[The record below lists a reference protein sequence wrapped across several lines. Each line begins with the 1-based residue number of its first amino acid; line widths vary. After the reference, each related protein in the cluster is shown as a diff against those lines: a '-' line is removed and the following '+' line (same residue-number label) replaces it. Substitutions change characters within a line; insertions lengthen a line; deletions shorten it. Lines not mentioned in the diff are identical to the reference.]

1 MTSKILVTGA
11 SRGIGLE
18 IASVLA
24 DQQQAL
30 ALSARGA
37 EVEQRATELAKVS
50 KETVVGLR
58 ADLGR
63 PDDAIALADRAA
75 EQLGGLD
82 SLVLNAG
89 LVRTSSLAETSN
101 ADIAALFDVNVTA
114 TMLLVK
120 AALPWLRKSQNARI
134 VVLAP
139 PPTSNKRWLGAF
151 APYAVSKLSLS
162 LAVVGLAEELKRY
175 GIAVNGL
182 WPHTLILTDAITHA
196 HNVQAE
202 NCRTPRIVA
211 DAVSAL
217 LALPPRS
224 ENGRFFLDEEIL
236 RSRGVSDFSHYAVE
250 PGKPLASD
258 TFISQEQAS

>member
-1 MTSKILVTGA
+1 MVSKVLITGA

-18 IASVLA
+18 IAGVLA
-24 DQQQAL
+24 GQQHAL

-37 EVEQRATELAKVS
+37 QVEQQATQLAKQS
-50 KETVVGLR
+50 SEPVVGLR

-63 PDDAIALADRAA
+63 PEDASALAERAA

-82 SLVLNAG
+82 GLVLNAG
-89 LVRTSSLAETSN
+89 LVRTSSLVDTSN

-120 AALPWLRKSQNARI
+120 AALPWLRKSENARI

-139 PPTSNKRWLGAF
+139 PPTHNKRWLGAF
-151 APYAVSKLSLS
+151 VPYAVSKLSLS

-182 WPHTLILTDAITHA
+182 WPHTLILTDAIVHA
-196 HNVQAE
+196 HNVKAE
-202 NCRTPRIVA
+202 NCRSPRIVA

-217 LALPPRS
+217 LALAPRS
-224 ENGRFFLDEEIL
+224 ESGRFFLDEEIL
-236 RSRGVSDFSHYAVE
+236 RSRGVNDFSHYAVE

-258 TFISQEQAS
+258 TFIS